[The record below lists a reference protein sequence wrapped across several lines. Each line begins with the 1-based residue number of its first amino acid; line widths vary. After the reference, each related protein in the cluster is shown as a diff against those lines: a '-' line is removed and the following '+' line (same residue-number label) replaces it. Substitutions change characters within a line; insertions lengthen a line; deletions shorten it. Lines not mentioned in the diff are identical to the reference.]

1 MTATQTLDP
10 ATARRVVDNLA
21 QALTL
26 LAQAGA
32 DMPQI
37 AQHTLAAHDTVDN
50 ALMIATNEMKLA
62 QREASTTAA

>member
-1 MTATQTLDP
+1 MTDTKILDP

-37 AQHTLAAHDTVDN
+37 ARHTLAAHNSADV
-50 ALMIATNEMKLA
+50 ALMTATKELKLA
-62 QREASTTAA
+62 QRDSSTAA

>member
-1 MTATQTLDP
+1 MTTIAQTLDP

-37 AQHTLAAHDTVDN
+37 AQHTLAAHDSADT
-50 ALMIATNEMKLA
+50 ALIIATNELKLA
-62 QREASTTAA
+62 RRGL